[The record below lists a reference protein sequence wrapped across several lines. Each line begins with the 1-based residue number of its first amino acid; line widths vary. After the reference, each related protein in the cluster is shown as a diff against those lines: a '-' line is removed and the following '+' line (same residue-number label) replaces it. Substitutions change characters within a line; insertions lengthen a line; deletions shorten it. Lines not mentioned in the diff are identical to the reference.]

1 MNRDDVCLKHSGIC
15 ARIKSLEDDMKSIW
29 FKWDSV
35 QKLLIGTL
43 VSALLSLAG
52 VVFLVVT

>member
-1 MNRDDVCLKHSGIC
+1 MNKDEVCLKHSGIC
-15 ARIKSLEDDMKSIW
+15 ARVKALEDDVKSLW
-29 FKWDSV
+29 LKWDNV

>member
-1 MNRDDVCLKHSGIC
+1 MNETDVCLKHSGIC
-15 ARIKSLEDDMKSIW
+15 ARVKALEEDMKSLW
-29 FKWDSV
+29 LKWDNV

>member
-1 MNRDDVCLKHSGIC
+1 MRDEVCLKHSGIC
-15 ARIKSLEDDMKSIW
+15 ARVKALEENMTSVW
-29 FKWDSV
+29 NKWDNV